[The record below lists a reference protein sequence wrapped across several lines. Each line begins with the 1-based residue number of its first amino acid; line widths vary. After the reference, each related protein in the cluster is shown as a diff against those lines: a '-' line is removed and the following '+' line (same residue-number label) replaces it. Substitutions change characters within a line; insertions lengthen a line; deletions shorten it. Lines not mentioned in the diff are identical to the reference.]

1 MKKLIILLFFIGHI
15 LNYHA
20 QHTNSRTYREF
31 NTGVALLNK
40 YSITELG
47 GVLIGLSYVSG
58 KQHYFSEKYFFEYQM
73 GLALPSIV
81 TGKLGVGAT
90 GKIFGGSI
98 GIRVLPTFL
107 YGQLHFRFEK
117 SQLNFSAEVSPF
129 YNYNS
134 GNEISP
140 SFGANAIFTC
150 GYQWPID
157 ESKIRW
163 GKWLRNR
170 GNLK

>member
-1 MKKLIILLFFIGHI
+1 MKKLIFLIFFIGNI
-15 LNYHA
+15 LNIHGQNKY
-20 QHTNSRTYREF
+20 SRTYREL

-40 YSITELG
+40 YSTTELG
-47 GVLIGLSYVSG
+47 DLLIGLSFVSG
-58 KQHYFSEKYFFEYQM
+58 KQNYFSENFFFEYQM

-81 TGKLGVGAT
+81 TGKIGIGAT
-90 GKIFGGSI
+90 GKVFGGSI
-98 GIRVLPTFL
+98 GVRVFPTFV
-107 YGQLHFRFEK
+107 YGQIHFRFQK

-134 GNEISP
+134 GNEIGP
-140 SFGANAIFTC
+140 SLGSNAIFTC

-163 GKWLRNR
+163 GKWLRNLR
-170 GNLK
+170 Q